1 MNLWRNNRALKTS
14 FLYLFAFLLCTQ
26 SFAASSSSFHSCLN
40 DVSLLPCHQEDIG
53 LYGDCITAPHD
64 APKESRNHHSTPAQH
79 PHETEV
85 ELEEK
90 GEKEVEDD
98 KEEMDRSAKSLT
110 EAYLQTQIGKYL
122 LTVSCLIAPIRA
134 VPTPPPN
141 A

>member
-1 MNLWRNNRALKTS
+1 LG
-14 FLYLFAFLLCTQ
+14 TQ

-40 DVSLLPCHQEDIG
+40 EASLLPCHQEDIG
-53 LYGDCITAPHD
+53 LHGDCITAPQD
-64 APKESRNHHSTPAQH
+64 APKESTNHHSTPAQH

-98 KEEMDRSAKSLT
+98 KEEMDRSAKSLC
-110 EAYLQTQIGKYL
+110 EACLQTHAGNHL
-122 LTVSCLIAPIRA
+122 LDVSYFAAPIQA